1 MEYSEGIRDLKD
13 ISYSTIVAA
22 KISSKPRVYDKNKS
36 STERIKYLED
46 MLDTWEE
53 IALSLAS
60 TADRL
65 KQENFTYKDNIQVI
79 FDRLKNMEV

>member
-46 MLDTWEE
+46 MLDT
-53 IALSLAS
+53 
-60 TADRL
+60 
-65 KQENFTYKDNIQVI
+65 
-79 FDRLKNMEV
+79 